1 MSYAQFSTAT
11 TCVFSEWILGLG
23 GRQENQKPAT
33 QICHRL
39 RNKAQLSQRG
49 MHPGDPRVRRRA
61 AGARAPFSTLLP
73 LCVGPAERPPPAPP
87 PPSPLPSLAREPAGA
102 GRPRLPAT
110 RSLAGLRAL
119 RSSPSACPTLA
130 PKSQL
135 RKTSP
140 RAAWKGKGG
149 RRGGRRPGPGFLPL
163 PPPVPNR

>member
-1 MSYAQFSTAT
+1 MFSRSG
-11 TCVFSEWILGLG
+11 FWGLG
-23 GRQENQKPAT
+23 GGKKTRNPPRRSVTASGTRHSSPRGGCILGIRVSAGERQALGP
-33 QICHRL
+33 
-39 RNKAQLSQRG
+39 LSQLYS
-49 MHPGDPRVRRRA
+49 PSA
-61 AGARAPFSTLLP
+61 SAPLSAFLP
-73 LCVGPAERPPPAPP
+73 LLLSPP
-87 PPSPLPSLAREPAGA
+87 PPPPGLARKPAGA

-140 RAAWKGKGG
+140 GAAWKGEGG